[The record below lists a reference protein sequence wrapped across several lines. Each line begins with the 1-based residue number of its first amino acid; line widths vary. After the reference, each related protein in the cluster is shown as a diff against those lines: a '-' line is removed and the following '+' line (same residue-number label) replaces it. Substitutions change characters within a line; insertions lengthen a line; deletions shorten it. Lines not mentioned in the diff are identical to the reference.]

1 MKMCCS
7 IFIFMFCL
15 LCSSCVNT
23 SVMEAQNINYYDRYY
38 YGGYSYPVIFVSSVP
53 YYYINYKWIVI
64 PHSHYC
70 HIRHYRYPMSIR
82 GTIPPSYRRYHY
94 REHYPRYR
102 KYERPHNYRHSY
114 RINQRPS
121 RGRK

>member
-1 MKMCCS
+1 MKRYCI
-7 IFIFMFCL
+7 IFIFIFCL
-15 LCSSCVNT
+15 LCSSCVTT
-23 SVMEAQNINYYDRYY
+23 SVIDAQNITYYDRYY
-38 YGGYSYPVIFVSSVP
+38 YGGYSYPVIYISSVP
-53 YYYINYKWIVI
+53 YYYHNRWVAV

-82 GTIPPSYRRYHY
+82 GTIPYSWRRYNHH
-94 REHYPRYR
+94 EHYPRYR
-102 KYERPHNYRHSY
+102 KYDRTHNY